1 MGIREKLG
9 IKTSQ
14 LVLLAIQIVL
24 TVLLL
29 AVAVYLL
36 IFVSANQLGGWMI
49 ASYIQITISVL
60 ALILYFIV
68 GHRKGEVAYYLAILP
83 FLGAIFVNI
92 LLPQRSAFQI
102 GVLAI
107 LFGLVVAF
115 LLRQEDKRFTF
126 VVCLAMVAVAL
137 TFSIYSAITANVSFL
152 GDIGAHWFT
161 YLAMYASIFVPT
173 VMTVTLALIYN
184 VKVTRGTFSE

>member
-29 AVAVYLL
+29 VVAVYLL
-36 IFVSANQLGGWMI
+36 IFVSVNQLGGWMI

-60 ALILYFIV
+60 ALVLYFIV
-68 GHRKGEVAYYLAILP
+68 GHRKGKVAYYLAILP

>member
-14 LVLLAIQIVL
+14 LVLLAVQIVL

-29 AVAVYLL
+29 VVAVYLL
-36 IFVSANQLGGWMI
+36 IFVSVNQLGGWMI

-60 ALILYFIV
+60 ALVLYFIV
-68 GHRKGEVAYYLAILP
+68 GHRKGKVAYYLAILP

-161 YLAMYASIFVPT
+161 YLAMYASLFVPS

>member
-9 IKTSQ
+9 IKTPQ

-29 AVAVYLL
+29 VVAVYLL
-36 IFVSANQLGGWMI
+36 VFVSANQLGGWMI

-60 ALILYFIV
+60 ALILYFLV
-68 GHRKGEVAYYLAILP
+68 GHRKGKAAYYLAILP

-102 GVLAI
+102 GVLTV

-126 VVCLAMVAVAL
+126 VVSLAMVAVAL
-137 TFSIYSAITANVSFL
+137 TFSIYSAVTANVSFL

>member
-9 IKTSQ
+9 IKTPQ
-14 LVLLAIQIVL
+14 LVLLVIQIVL

-36 IFVSANQLGGWMI
+36 VFVSANQLGGWMI

-68 GHRKGEVAYYLAILP
+68 GHRKGKAAYYLAILP

-102 GVLAI
+102 GVLTV

-126 VVCLAMVAVAL
+126 VVSLAMVAVAL

>member
-14 LVLLAIQIVL
+14 LVLLAVQIVL

-29 AVAVYLL
+29 VVAVYLL
-36 IFVSANQLGGWMI
+36 IFVSVNQLGGWMI

-60 ALILYFIV
+60 ALVLYFIV
-68 GHRKGEVAYYLAILP
+68 GHRKGKVAYYLAILP